1 MNKIELKISGMSCV
15 NCANSIKKS
24 ALKIPGI
31 KSANVDFNTHCA
43 VFEYDQ
49 NADIEALKNKIIKL
63 GFGIANNQD
72 ELENAQNQ
80 ELKNYQNK
88 FIICSIISA
97 ALMWAEMSK
106 SNPIPMPFMIALACI
121 GIFYCG
127 SSFYSHALKSLKE
140 RNYDMNVLIFLGT
153 FCAFCYSIFATIFH
167 NQIPTNLNYLY
178 FSGATMILSF
188 VLLGRYLESKAK
200 ALALSHLKSLM
211 DLSPTKAF
219 IVTSDGS
226 TKEIE
231 ANRLKIGDIV
241 LVKTGSIIPCDGV
254 ITNGGAEIDTSAI
267 NGESMPVYRSVA
279 QEVYSGTL
287 VCNGHILIKVS
298 KNPDSTLL
306 AQISKLIQTAA
317 SKKLA
322 ISKLA
327 DKVANIFVPSVVGVA
342 VVTLLVWMS
351 ANMPFQGILSA
362 ICVLIISC
370 PCALG
375 LATPIAVVCA
385 ISLALKHSILI
396 KNPSALEQFSNLKFA
411 VFDKTGTITTG
422 DISVVETNLNQDS
435 LSLVAS
441 ISALSSHPISKAIAQ
456 YAKELIDTK
465 FQTKFEYI
473 SGLGIKGDNILI
485 GSERLLNLN
494 EIFIDESKKAII
506 EQKMDIGYG
515 VILVAINGEFSG
527 YIAISDTIKPEAKEV
542 INSLKSQNIT
552 PVILSGDSHKISNLV
567 AKELDIDMV
576 YSEVLPQQ
584 KYEIIESLKQSG
596 KVAFI
601 ADGINDAAALRAAD
615 ISIAMNSGSDLA
627 KNSADIILMQNNLN
641 GVLKT
646 LNLAQKSSTT
656 IKENLIWAFG
666 YNALCIPV
674 AAGVLEP
681 HFGIHLTP
689 MWAAFAMS
697 LSSISV
703 VLNSLRLK
711 LSKI

>member
-15 NCANSIKKS
+15 NCANSIAKS

-31 KSANVDFNTHCA
+31 KSASVDFNTHCG
-43 VFEYDQ
+43 VFEYDKEDNIQ
-49 NADIEALKNKIIKL
+49 ALKDKIIKL
-63 GFGIANNQD
+63 GFSIQSSQSDLEIAQKK
-72 ELENAQNQ
+72 
-80 ELKNYQNK
+80 ELKSYQNK
-88 FIICSIISA
+88 FIISIIISVI
-97 ALMWAEMSK
+97 LMWIEMSQYD
-106 SNPIPMPFMIALACI
+106 LAWLMAILAAI
-121 GIFYCG
+121 GVFYCG
-127 SSFYSHALKSLKE
+127 FGFYWHAIKSLKE

-153 FCAFCYSIFATIFH
+153 FCAFCYSIFATIF
-167 NQIPTNLNYLY
+167 NSYIPLNLNYLY
-178 FSGATMILSF
+178 FSGATMIISF

-200 ALALSHLKSLM
+200 AMASSHLKALI
-211 DLSPTKAF
+211 DLSPAKAF
-219 IVTSDGS
+219 IITSDGS
-226 TKEIE
+226 AKEIV
-231 ANRLKIGDIV
+231 ASKLKIGDIV

-254 ITNGGAEIDTSAI
+254 IENGGAEIDTSAI
-267 NGESMPVYRSVA
+267 NGESLPVYRSIA

-287 VCNGHILIKVS
+287 VCNGHILIKVTKS
-298 KNPDSTLL
+298 PNSTLL
-306 AQISKLIQTAA
+306 AQILELIQTAA

-327 DKVANIFVPSVVGVA
+327 DKISNIFVPSIVAIA
-342 VVTLLVWMS
+342 VVTFCIWAIMG
-351 ANMPFQGILSA
+351 MPFQGALSA

-375 LATPIAVVCA
+375 LATPIAIVCA

-396 KNPSALEQFSNLKFA
+396 KNPAALEQFSNLKFA

-422 DISVVETNLNQDS
+422 DISVIETNLNKES

-441 ISALSSHPISKAIAQ
+441 ISSLNSHPISKAIAQ
-456 YAKELIDTK
+456 YAKELVDTK
-465 FQTKFEYI
+465 FQAKFEYI

-485 GSERLLNLN
+485 GNERLLSLN
-494 EIFIDESKKAII
+494 SVFIDENNKAII
-506 EQKMDIGYG
+506 EQKIEVGYG
-515 VILVAINGEFSG
+515 IVLVAIGGEFSG
-527 YIAISDTIKPEAKEV
+527 YIAISDTIKPEAKE
-542 INSLKSQNIT
+542 IIDTLKSQNIT
-552 PVILSGDSHKISNLV
+552 PVILSGDNQKISNEV
-567 AKELDIDMV
+567 AKKLGIEMV

-584 KYEIIESLKQSG
+584 KYEIIERLKKSG

-601 ADGINDAAALRAAD
+601 ADGINDAAALKSAD

-641 GVLKT
+641 GVIKSI
-646 LNLAQKSSTT
+646 NLAKKSSDT
-656 IKENLIWAFG
+656 IKQNLIWAFG
-666 YNALCIPV
+666 YNAICIPI

-681 HFGIHLTP
+681 SFGIHLTP

>member
-15 NCANSIKKS
+15 NCANSIAKS

-31 KSANVDFNTHCA
+31 KSANIDFNTHCG
-43 VFEYDQ
+43 VFEYDKEDNIQ
-49 NADIEALKNKIIKL
+49 ALKDKIIKL
-63 GFGIANNQD
+63 GFSIQSSQSDLEIAQKK
-72 ELENAQNQ
+72 
-80 ELKNYQNK
+80 ELKSYQNK
-88 FIICSIISA
+88 FIISIIISVI
-97 ALMWAEMSK
+97 LMWIEMSQYD
-106 SNPIPMPFMIALACI
+106 LAWLMAILAAI
-121 GIFYCG
+121 GVFYCG
-127 SSFYSHALKSLKE
+127 FGFYWHAIKSLKE

-153 FCAFCYSIFATIFH
+153 FCAFCYSIFATIF
-167 NQIPTNLNYLY
+167 NSYIPLNLNYLY
-178 FSGATMILSF
+178 FSGATMIISF

-200 ALALSHLKSLM
+200 AMASSHLKALI
-211 DLSPTKAF
+211 DLSPAKAF
-219 IVTSDGS
+219 IITSDGS
-226 TKEIE
+226 AKEIV
-231 ANRLKIGDIV
+231 ASKLKIGDIV

-254 ITNGGAEIDTSAI
+254 IKNGGAEIDTSAI
-267 NGESMPVYRSVA
+267 NGESLPVYRSIA

-287 VCNGHILIKVS
+287 VCNGHILIKVTKS
-298 KNPDSTLL
+298 PNSTLL
-306 AQISKLIQTAA
+306 AQILELIQTAA

-327 DKVANIFVPSVVGVA
+327 DKISNIFVPSIVAIA
-342 VVTLLVWMS
+342 VVTFCIWAIMG
-351 ANMPFQGILSA
+351 MPFQGALSA

-375 LATPIAVVCA
+375 LATPIAIVCA

-396 KNPSALEQFSNLKFA
+396 KNPAALEQFSNLKFA

-422 DISVVETNLNQDS
+422 DISVIETNLNKES

-441 ISALSSHPISKAIAQ
+441 ISSLNSHPISKAIAQ
-456 YAKELIDTK
+456 YAKELVDTK
-465 FQTKFEYI
+465 FQAKFEYI

-485 GSERLLNLN
+485 GNERLLSLN
-494 EIFIDESKKAII
+494 SIFIDENNKAII
-506 EQKMDIGYG
+506 EQKIEVGYG
-515 VILVAINGEFSG
+515 IVLVAIGGEFSG
-527 YIAISDTIKPEAKEV
+527 YITISDTIKPEAKE
-542 INSLKSQNIT
+542 IIDTLKSQNIT
-552 PVILSGDSHKISNLV
+552 PVILSGDNQKISNEV
-567 AKELDIDMV
+567 AKKLGIEMV

-584 KYEIIESLKQSG
+584 KYEIIERLKKSG

-601 ADGINDAAALRAAD
+601 ADGINDAAALKSAD

-641 GVLKT
+641 GVIKSI
-646 LNLAQKSSTT
+646 NLAKKSSDT
-656 IKENLIWAFG
+656 IKQNLIWAFG
-666 YNALCIPV
+666 YNAICIPI

-681 HFGIHLTP
+681 SFGIHLTP

>member
-15 NCANSIKKS
+15 NCANSIAKS

-31 KSANVDFNTHCA
+31 KSANIDFNTHCG
-43 VFEYDQ
+43 VFEYDKEDNIQ
-49 NADIEALKNKIIKL
+49 ALKDKIIKL
-63 GFGIANNQD
+63 GFSIQSSQSDLEIAQKK
-72 ELENAQNQ
+72 
-80 ELKNYQNK
+80 ELKSYQNK
-88 FIICSIISA
+88 FIISIIISVI
-97 ALMWAEMSK
+97 LMWIEMSQYD
-106 SNPIPMPFMIALACI
+106 LAWLMAILAAI
-121 GIFYCG
+121 GVFYCG
-127 SSFYSHALKSLKE
+127 FGFYWHAIKSLKE

-153 FCAFCYSIFATIFH
+153 FCAFCYSIFATIF
-167 NQIPTNLNYLY
+167 NSYIPLNLNYLY
-178 FSGATMILSF
+178 FSGATMIISF

-200 ALALSHLKSLM
+200 AMASSHLKALI
-211 DLSPTKAF
+211 DLSPAKAF
-219 IVTSDGS
+219 IITSDGS
-226 TKEIE
+226 AKEIV
-231 ANRLKIGDIV
+231 ASKLKIGDIV

-254 ITNGGAEIDTSAI
+254 IENGGAEIDTSAI
-267 NGESMPVYRSVA
+267 NGESLPVYRSIA

-287 VCNGHILIKVS
+287 VCNGHILIKVTKS
-298 KNPDSTLL
+298 PNSTLL
-306 AQISKLIQTAA
+306 AQILELIQTAA

-327 DKVANIFVPSVVGVA
+327 DKISNIFVPSIVAIA
-342 VVTLLVWMS
+342 VVTFCIWAIMG
-351 ANMPFQGILSA
+351 MPFQGALSA

-375 LATPIAVVCA
+375 LATPIAIVCA

-396 KNPSALEQFSNLKFA
+396 KNPAALEQFSNLKFA

-422 DISVVETNLNQDS
+422 DISVIETNLNKES

-441 ISALSSHPISKAIAQ
+441 ISSLNSHPISKAIAQ
-456 YAKELIDTK
+456 YAKELVDTK
-465 FQTKFEYI
+465 FQAKFEYI

-485 GSERLLNLN
+485 GNERLLSLN
-494 EIFIDESKKAII
+494 SVFIDENNKAII
-506 EQKMDIGYG
+506 EQKIEVGYG
-515 VILVAINGEFSG
+515 IVLVAIGGEFSG
-527 YIAISDTIKPEAKEV
+527 YIAISDTIKPEAKE
-542 INSLKSQNIT
+542 IIDTLKSQNIT
-552 PVILSGDSHKISNLV
+552 PVILSGDNQKISNEV
-567 AKELDIDMV
+567 AKKLGIEMV

-584 KYEIIESLKQSG
+584 KYEIIERLKESG

-601 ADGINDAAALRAAD
+601 ADGINDAAALKSAD

-641 GVLKT
+641 GVIKSI
-646 LNLAQKSSTT
+646 NLAKKSSDT
-656 IKENLIWAFG
+656 IKQNLVWAFG
-666 YNALCIPV
+666 YNAICIPI

-681 HFGIHLTP
+681 SFGIHLTP

>member
-15 NCANSIKKS
+15 NCANSIAKS

-31 KSANVDFNTHCA
+31 KSANIDFNTHCG
-43 VFEYDQ
+43 VFEYDKEDNIQ
-49 NADIEALKNKIIKL
+49 ALKDKIIKL
-63 GFGIANNQD
+63 GFSIQSSQSDLEIAQKK
-72 ELENAQNQ
+72 
-80 ELKNYQNK
+80 ELKSYQNK
-88 FIICSIISA
+88 FIISIIISMI
-97 ALMWAEMSK
+97 LMWIEMSQYD
-106 SNPIPMPFMIALACI
+106 LAWLMAILAAI
-121 GIFYCG
+121 GVFYCG
-127 SSFYSHALKSLKE
+127 FGFYWHAIKSLKE
-140 RNYDMNVLIFLGT
+140 QNYDMNVLIFLGT
-153 FCAFCYSIFATIFH
+153 FCAFCYSIFATIF
-167 NQIPTNLNYLY
+167 NSYIPLNLNYLY
-178 FSGATMILSF
+178 FSGATMIISF

-200 ALALSHLKSLM
+200 AMASSHLKALI
-211 DLSPTKAF
+211 DLSPAKAF
-219 IVTSDGS
+219 IITSDGS
-226 TKEIE
+226 AKEIV
-231 ANRLKIGDIV
+231 ASKLKIGDIV

-254 ITNGGAEIDTSAI
+254 IENGGAEIDTSAI
-267 NGESMPVYRSVA
+267 NGESLPVYRSIA

-287 VCNGHILIKVS
+287 VCNGHILIRVTKS
-298 KNPDSTLL
+298 PNSTLL
-306 AQISKLIQTAA
+306 AQILELIQTAA

-327 DKVANIFVPSVVGVA
+327 DKIANIFVPSIVA
-342 VVTLLVWMS
+342 IAVATFYIWAIMG
-351 ANMPFQGILSA
+351 MPFQGALSA

-375 LATPIAVVCA
+375 LATPIAIVCA

-396 KNPSALEQFSNLKFA
+396 KNPAALEQFSNLKFA

-422 DISVVETNLNQDS
+422 DISVIETNLNKES

-441 ISALSSHPISKAIAQ
+441 ISSLNSHPISKAIAQ
-456 YAKELIDTK
+456 YAKELVDTK
-465 FQTKFEYI
+465 FQAKFEYI

-485 GSERLLNLN
+485 GNERLLSLN
-494 EIFIDESKKAII
+494 SVFIDENNKAII
-506 EQKMDIGYG
+506 EQKIEVGYG
-515 VILVAINGEFSG
+515 IVLVAIGGEFSG
-527 YIAISDTIKPEAKEV
+527 YIAISDTIKPEAKE
-542 INSLKSQNIT
+542 IIDTLKSQNIT
-552 PVILSGDSHKISNLV
+552 PVILSGDNQKISNEV
-567 AKELDIDMV
+567 AKKLGIEMV

-584 KYEIIESLKQSG
+584 KYEIIERLKESG

-601 ADGINDAAALRAAD
+601 ADGINDAAALKSAD

-641 GVLKT
+641 GVIKSI
-646 LNLAQKSSTT
+646 NLAKKSSDT
-656 IKENLIWAFG
+656 IKQNLIWAFG
-666 YNALCIPV
+666 YNAICIPI

-681 HFGIHLTP
+681 SFGIHLTP

>member
-15 NCANSIKKS
+15 NCANSIAKS

-31 KSANVDFNTHCA
+31 KSANIDFNTHCG
-43 VFEYDQ
+43 VFEYDKEDNIQ
-49 NADIEALKNKIIKL
+49 ALKDKIIKL
-63 GFGIANNQD
+63 GFSIQSSQSDLEIAQKK
-72 ELENAQNQ
+72 
-80 ELKNYQNK
+80 ELKSYQNK
-88 FIICSIISA
+88 FIISIIISVI
-97 ALMWAEMSK
+97 LMWIEMSQYD
-106 SNPIPMPFMIALACI
+106 LAWLMAILAAI
-121 GIFYCG
+121 GVFYCG
-127 SSFYSHALKSLKE
+127 FGFYWHAIKSLKE

-153 FCAFCYSIFATIFH
+153 FCAFCYSIFATIF
-167 NQIPTNLNYLY
+167 NSYIPLNLNYLY
-178 FSGATMILSF
+178 FSGATMIISF

-200 ALALSHLKSLM
+200 AMASSHLKALI
-211 DLSPTKAF
+211 DLSPAKAF
-219 IVTSDGS
+219 IITSDGS
-226 TKEIE
+226 AKEIV
-231 ANRLKIGDIV
+231 ASKLKIGDIV

-254 ITNGGAEIDTSAI
+254 IKNGGAEIDTSAI
-267 NGESMPVYRSVA
+267 NGESLPVYRSIA

-287 VCNGHILIKVS
+287 VCNGHILIKVTKS
-298 KNPDSTLL
+298 PNSTLL
-306 AQISKLIQTAA
+306 AQILELIQTAA

-327 DKVANIFVPSVVGVA
+327 DKISNIFVPSIVAIA
-342 VVTLLVWMS
+342 VVTFCIWAIMG
-351 ANMPFQGILSA
+351 MPFQGALSA

-375 LATPIAVVCA
+375 LATPIAIVCA

-396 KNPSALEQFSNLKFA
+396 KNPAALEQFSNLKFA

-422 DISVVETNLNQDS
+422 DISVIETNLNKES

-441 ISALSSHPISKAIAQ
+441 ISSLNSHPISKAIAQ
-456 YAKELIDTK
+456 YAKELVDTK
-465 FQTKFEYI
+465 FQAKFEYI
-473 SGLGIKGDNILI
+473 SGLGIKGDSILI
-485 GSERLLNLN
+485 GNERLLSLN
-494 EIFIDESKKAII
+494 SVFIDENNKAII
-506 EQKMDIGYG
+506 EQKIEVGYG
-515 VILVAINGEFSG
+515 IVLVAIGGEFSG
-527 YIAISDTIKPEAKEV
+527 YITISDTIKPEAKE
-542 INSLKSQNIT
+542 IIDTLKSQNIT
-552 PVILSGDSHKISNLV
+552 PVILSGDNQKISNEV
-567 AKELDIDMV
+567 AKKLGIEMV

-584 KYEIIESLKQSG
+584 KYEIIERLKKSG

-601 ADGINDAAALRAAD
+601 ADGINDAAALKSAD

-641 GVLKT
+641 GVIKSI
-646 LNLAQKSSTT
+646 NLAKKSSDT
-656 IKENLIWAFG
+656 IKQNLIWAFG
-666 YNALCIPV
+666 YNAICIPI

-681 HFGIHLTP
+681 SFGIHLTP